1 MEKSPRMFYSCSF
14 DYRQISNISGLKSQ
28 NLNVSRLVMQ
38 LPLHSPFKPGFK
50 SGMKMKFACRRCSNY
65 ICVINKFIAY
75 QGVAYII
82 HVGLAVILQ
91 WLWEFLLSVKGIWW
105 IWMNATHEAAKSS
118 NPQKLKDCKNVCN
131 VWDEIT
137 YPFPYFKG
145 AAVEVGRLKSNFNA
159 HFTCMWL
166 NIDFGTE
173 VNHVSNRGPGSAIKS
188 NLEFCLLCLVDFFG
202 GSVWTAYFTRWFW
215 SSYASIRISIHVL
228 YLVD

>member
-1 MEKSPRMFYSCSF
+1 M
-14 DYRQISNISGLKSQ
+14 
-28 NLNVSRLVMQ
+28 
-38 LPLHSPFKPGFK
+38 
-50 SGMKMKFACRRCSNY
+50 
-65 ICVINKFIAY
+65 
-75 QGVAYII
+75 
-82 HVGLAVILQ
+82 ILQ

-105 IWMNATHEAAKSS
+105 IWMNAIHEAAKSS
-118 NPQKLKDCKNVCN
+118 NPQKLKDCKNACISHVTLYSMGFTHRGSICSFSKYIPCN

-145 AAVEVGRLKSNFNA
+145 AAVEVGRLKNNFNA

-166 NIDFGTE
+166 NIHFGTE

-188 NLEFCLLCLVDFFG
+188 AQFCLLCLVDFFG
-202 GSVWTAYFTRWFW
+202 GLVWTAYFTRWFW